1 VSESRGFRIVHAIA
15 QLRLGAGRYVVDT
28 AVAQHRREPGRVAVA
43 VSDDLEAPWQSSP
56 ALLAELEQAGVP
68 VITPGDFF
76 RRKTSALKAAAEAL
90 RGAVSAA
97 GGWGPNAVVHAHTA
111 MAAVMGRWAGAPRV
125 VISCHGWGMNRPAEI
140 DLQDALAY
148 SMCEGVTSPSKWWA
162 DVVRE
167 RTARKDVGIIPYGL
181 DASRLASLGRD
192 VPANPRIVC
201 IGELTHRKGQE
212 LLLEVMPDIW
222 TRLPNAELHFFGDGD
237 MSQALRDE
245 ARLLDKPGS
254 RIVFHGMVP
263 NPWPQLT
270 PYDVFALPTRSDN
283 QPLALL
289 EAMAAGLPVVST
301 KVGGIPELVAG
312 ARCGFLVP
320 PDNVYELRMALSVL
334 LETSPAGRREL
345 GAAGPPFIGAKFD
358 VSGHIRALDHL
369 YGRVVAQA
377 PAPRVQ
383 PASGEPVRLHVGCG
397 TEHRKGWVN
406 VDASAAVKPDVVARA
421 HELGMFADGSAA
433 TVEACHLFEHL
444 PLHEARA
451 ALKEWA
457 RVLRPG
463 GELLLELP
471 NLEACIRLMGQSQDA
486 RGTDLGMI
494 GIFGWPPDVEQNGDG
509 MAHRWG
515 WTPATL
521 RAELEA
527 CGFDQV
533 DVLPVTQTWR
543 PATKL
548 DRDFRLR
555 AVRKAASAVVAA

>member
-1 VSESRGFRIVHAIA
+1 VSDPQGFRTVHAIA

-28 AVAQHRREPGRVAVA
+28 AIAQHRREPGQVAVA
-43 VSDDLEAPWQSSP
+43 VSADLEAPWLSSP
-56 ALLAELEQAGVP
+56 ALLGELERAGVP
-68 VITPGDFF
+68 VLRPGDFF
-76 RRKTSALKAAAEAL
+76 RRRTSTLKAAAQEL
-90 RGAVSAA
+90 RSAVTAA
-97 GGWGPNAVVHAHTA
+97 GGWARGGVVHAHTA

-125 VISCHGWGMNRPAEI
+125 VISCHGWGMNRPADI

-148 SMCEGVTSPSKWWA
+148 SMCEGITSPSDWWA
-162 DVVRE
+162 EVIRE
-167 RTARKDVGIIPYGL
+167 RTARQDIGIIPYGL
-181 DASRLASLGRD
+181 DLARLATLQGD

-201 IGELTHRKGQE
+201 VAELTHRKGQE

-222 TRLPNAELHFFGDGD
+222 SRLPKAELHFFGDGD
-237 MSQALRDE
+237 MRPLLEEE
-245 ARLLDKPGS
+245 ARILDKSGS

-263 NPWPQLT
+263 NPWAQVT

-301 KVGGIPELVAG
+301 KVGGIPQLVAG
-312 ARCGFLVP
+312 ARCGMLVP

-334 LETSPAGRREL
+334 LETSPEGRREL
-345 GAAGPPFIGAKFD
+345 GAAGPPYIRSRFD
-358 VSGHIRALDHL
+358 VEGHLGALDYL
-369 YGRVVAQA
+369 YARVTKTPAA
-377 PAPRVQ
+377 PKFQHTAGTPL
-383 PASGEPVRLHVGCG
+383 RLHLGCG
-397 TEHRKGWVN
+397 TERRDGWVN
-406 VDASAAVKPDVVARA
+406 IDANPAVKPDVVARA
-421 HELGMFADGSAA
+421 HQLGMFADGSVDAI
-433 TVEACHLFEHL
+433 EACHLFEHL

-471 NLEACIRLMGQSQDA
+471 NFEACLRVMGQAHDA
-486 RGTDLGMI
+486 RGNDLGMI
-494 GIFGWPPDVEQNGDG
+494 GIFGWPQGVEKDGDG

-515 WTPATL
+515 WSPATL

-527 CGFDQV
+527 CGFGHVEGQ
-533 DVLPVTQTWR
+533 PVTQTWR

-548 DRDFRLR
+548 NRDFRLR
-555 AVRKAASAVVAA
+555 AVRVAAASEVAA